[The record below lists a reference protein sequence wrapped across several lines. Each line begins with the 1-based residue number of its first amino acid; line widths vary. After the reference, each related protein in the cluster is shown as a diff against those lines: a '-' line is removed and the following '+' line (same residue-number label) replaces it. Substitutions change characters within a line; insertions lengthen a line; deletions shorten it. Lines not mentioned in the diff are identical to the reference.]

1 MPLFKPSIMNGLVVP
16 SGQEVGFENADIV
29 NFLNPDGKNDGYV
42 SASDA
47 LHNSDVYSVIYQL
60 SADLASSVLKA
71 DKKQAQAMIDN
82 PTNDWTNAHSFWQG
96 VFAQLLLGGEAFIY
110 RWRNVN
116 GNDMRWEYLRPSQ
129 VGTFSTQDSSGLY
142 YSATFD
148 SPIVGYK
155 PVIPSNDMIHF
166 RLLSQNGGA
175 TGVSPLRA
183 LASEFQ
189 IKDGSNKLTLKALA
203 QSVMSNGVLK
213 TDTAGLNYKT
223 RAALSRQFKTQVDS
237 SEGGPI
243 VLDKLSEYT
252 PLEIKSDVMG
262 ILSQTDWTGKQIAKV
277 YGVPDNVING
287 TGDQQSSV
295 AMMAGEYARSLMRF
309 ANSVV
314 SELKNKLGTNVTI
327 DIKPAIDPVN
337 TDYTKNIAAFAKD
350 GTLDP
355 KQAQW
360 LLKNSGYLPDDM
372 PDFQSDLVGKEETN
386 DSN

>member
-1 MPLFKPSIMNGLVVP
+1 MPLFKPKIMNGLVVP
-16 SGQEVGFENADIV
+16 NGQEIGFDDADVI
-29 NFLNPDGKNDGYV
+29 NFLNIDGQNTDYV
-42 SASDA
+42 TADKA
-47 LHNSDVYSVIYQL
+47 LHNSDVYSVVFQL
-60 SADLASSVLKA
+60 SSDLASSVLKA

-82 PTNDWTNAHSFWQG
+82 PTNYWANAHSFWQG

-129 VGTFSTQDSSGLY
+129 VGVYPEQDYSGLY
-142 YSATFD
+142 YSASFD
-148 SPIVGYK
+148 SPEIGYV
-155 PVIPSNDMIHF
+155 PVIPVQDMIHF
-166 RLLSQNGGA
+166 RLLSRNGGA
-175 TGVSPLRA
+175 TGTSPLRA

-189 IKDGSNKLTLKALA
+189 IKDGSNKLTLKTLA
-203 QSVMSNGVLK
+203 QSVTNSGVLK
-213 TDTAGLNYKT
+213 MDTTGLNAKT
-223 RAALSRQFKTQVDS
+223 KAAVSRGFKAQVDS
-237 SEGGPI
+237 SNGGPI
-243 VLDKLSEYT
+243 VLDKLSDYT

-277 YGVPDNVING
+277 YGVPDSIING

-295 AMMAGEYARSLMRF
+295 QMMSGEYAKSLMRF

-314 SELKNKLGTNVTI
+314 SELKNKLGTNITM

-337 TDYTKNIAAFAKD
+337 TDYTTNIADFAKN
-350 GTLDP
+350 GMIDP

-360 LLKNSGYLPDDM
+360 LLKNSGYLPDNM
-372 PDFQSDLVGKEETN
+372 PDFQSELVGKEEKN

>member
-1 MPLFKPSIMNGLVVP
+1 MPLFKPRITNGLVVP
-16 SGQEVGFENADIV
+16 SGQEIGFDNADIV
-29 NFLNPDGKNDGYV
+29 NFLNVDGKKNDYV
-42 SASDA
+42 SAYEA

-60 SADLASSVLKA
+60 SSDLASSVLKA

-116 GNDMRWEYLRPSQ
+116 GNDQRWEYLRPSQ
-129 VGTFSTQDSSGLY
+129 VGTFATQDFSGVY
-142 YSATFD
+142 YNATFD

-155 PVIPSNDMIHF
+155 PVIPSSDMIHF

-183 LASEFQ
+183 LANEFQ

-203 QSVMSNGVLK
+203 QSVMANGVLK
-213 TDTAGLNYKT
+213 TDTAGLNYKA
-223 RAALSRQFKTQVDS
+223 RSALSRQFKTQVDS
-237 SEGGPI
+237 SNGGPI

-252 PLEIKSDVMG
+252 PLEMKSDVMS

-277 YGVPDNVING
+277 YGVPDTVING

-337 TDYTKNIAAFAKD
+337 TDYTKNIATLGKD

-355 KQAQW
+355 RQVQW
-360 LLKNSGYLPDDM
+360 LLQNSGYLPEDM
-372 PDFQSDLVGKEETN
+372 PDFQSELVGKEKIN